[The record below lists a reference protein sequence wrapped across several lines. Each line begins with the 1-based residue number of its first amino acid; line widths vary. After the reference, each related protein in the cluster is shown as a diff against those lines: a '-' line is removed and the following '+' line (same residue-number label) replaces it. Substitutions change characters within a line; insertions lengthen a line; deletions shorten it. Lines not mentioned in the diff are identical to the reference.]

1 MISDRERK
9 ECIKAMRAYTKELC
23 KSKEAV
29 KNHFIKAGILTPKG
43 NLRRRYRNL
52 SILLGQGQVS
62 K

>member
-9 ECIKAMRAYTKELC
+9 ECIKAMRAYTKELS